1 MPIYLVRHG
10 ETIWNREKR
19 KQGSGDAPLT
29 KRGIE
34 AVLACAGRLKALL
47 PEPGAL
53 KFRCSPLRRAQQS
66 AVLIADTLALDASRI
81 QTDPMLRELDF
92 GAWEGLTEG
101 EIEDR
106 FPGASARYA
115 ADRWGYAPP
124 QGESFA
130 ACVQRA
136 RAWLSAQGPNANV
149 LAVTHGYMTRA
160 LRGAYRKLHDAELLR
175 LPIVHGAVYELRD
188 GVVTEHVE

>member
-34 AVLACAGRLKALL
+34 SVLACAARLKSLL

-66 AVLIADTLALDASRI
+66 AVLIADTLALDPARI

-92 GAWEGLTEG
+92 GAWEGLTEP
-101 EIEDR
+101 EIEER
-106 FPGASARYA
+106 FPGQNARFA
-115 ADRWGYAPP
+115 ADRWGFAPP
-124 QGESFA
+124 LGESFA

-149 LAVTHGYMTRA
+149 LAVTHGYMSRA
-160 LRGAYRKLHDAELLR
+160 LRGAYRKLPDAEFLR
-175 LPIVHGAVYELRD
+175 LPIVHGALYELRN
-188 GVVTEHVE
+188 GEVIEHAE